1 MKIHNF
7 SAGPSILPK
16 EVMHDASKA
25 VKELGQSGL
34 SLIEISH
41 RSKDFISIMDE
52 ACRRALEL
60 TNLENKGYK
69 ALFLQGGASQQF
81 IMSAYNLLENK
92 AGFIN
97 TGTWSS
103 KAIKEAKLIGEVL
116 EIASSKDSNFNY
128 IPKEYNT
135 PADLDYLHITTNN
148 TIFGTQFKK
157 IPETD
162 VSLVADMSSDIF
174 SRDFDYSKFNKI
186 PWKFGII
193 NGKLYEN
200 GLPHTR
206 GDVII
211 LSKRIIRG
219 NYKWLIELLI
229 HEKTHVFQKLYPDY
243 ASNYIKQNNFVK
255 VGHNKGIVRANPDTD
270 DYTYADM
277 SGNELKAIYKENAK
291 RIKDV
296 IIQDQYYE
304 HPFERMAIDFEK
316 MVY

>member
-52 ACRRALEL
+52 ACKRALEL
-60 TNLENKGYK
+60 TNLEDKGYK

-128 IPKEYNT
+128 IPKGYNI

-148 TIFGTQFKK
+148 TIFGTQFKE

-174 SRDFDYSKFNKI
+174 SRNFDYSRFDLFYAGAQKKYGSGRCNFSNC
-186 PWKFGII
+186 
-193 NGKLYEN
+193 
-200 GLPHTR
+200 
-206 GDVII
+206 
-211 LSKRIIRG
+211 KRR
-219 NYKWLIELLI
+219 Y
-229 HEKTHVFQKLYPDY
+229 F
-243 ASNYIKQNNFVK
+243 
-255 VGHNKGIVRANPDTD
+255 R
-270 DYTYADM
+270 
-277 SGNELKAIYKENAK
+277 
-291 RIKDV
+291 
-296 IIQDQYYE
+296 
-304 HPFERMAIDFEK
+304 
-316 MVY
+316 

>member
-1 MKIHNF
+1 MNITICVILFLILAALAYAHKPVFLSKKSLRLLLSDRKYLNTF
-7 SAGPSILPK
+7 SK
-16 EVMHDASKA
+16 
-25 VKELGQSGL
+25 KELEVRNIDSIDTYINTNIPVSVTNASFYDILKL
-34 SLIEISH
+34 SL
-41 RSKDFISIMDE
+41 
-52 ACRRALEL
+52 L
-60 TNLENKGYK
+60 TAYIDLRIFASRKKNKY
-69 ALFLQGGASQQF
+69 
-81 IMSAYNLLENK
+81 
-92 AGFIN
+92 
-97 TGTWSS
+97 
-103 KAIKEAKLIGEVL
+103 
-116 EIASSKDSNFNY
+116 
-128 IPKEYNT
+128 
-135 PADLDYLHITTNN
+135 
-148 TIFGTQFKK
+148 
-157 IPETD
+157 
-162 VSLVADMSSDIF
+162 
-174 SRDFDYSKFNKI
+174 FDYSKFNKI